1 MRDNEIESMI
11 NNLPKQK
18 APDPDGFIGE
28 FYQTVQKEIIPVL
41 DSLFQK
47 TEVEGI
53 LPNSFLRPA
62 LL

>member
-1 MRDNEIESMI
+1 MI